1 MPIEKDLVPRLIE
14 MTPLGWHA
22 ETRGID
28 LNEVTID
35 LELLVGECQR

>member
-1 MPIEKDLVPRLIE
+1 MPIEKELVPKLME

-22 ETRGID
+22 ETGAID

-35 LELLVGECQR
+35 LELLVGSCKR